1 MSEPAAFLGGVCQIF
16 DSEDPLRSDTTL
28 LVASLLTLGI
38 PSAGRDLF
46 HCTYENVRGAV
57 QFNTVWTLRGE
68 SSCKRF
74 GTPAMQK
81 AWQDHA
87 WLAAN
92 PAHPLAILR
101 SGLTYARAMTYTPR
115 FTLAELAA
123 IERPETW
130 LEAAFRNLI
139 YLLRNIPSPPSPK
152 ASSASAPATWPSSP
166 PQQIRS
172 RKSPLPPL
180 RRKSQQTPV
189 HLNQA
194 MTPEERTQKN
204 ALSFLDTVLSAGNFK
219 PPPALLSSSS
229 IIFRLLEMK
238 LGTGEAMEPSPSMQK
253 LDQVHAFLFIQ
264 AAPAPRCRP
273 RRARV
278 RQAREGEGQAA
289 AWEDWLINHVDPFLT
304 QIPPEGIAAAMEQ
317 IEQLGEVDAAIVTA
331 EPPAHHKPERQDPN

>member
-81 AWQDHA
+81 AWQDHP

-139 YLLRNIPSPPSPK
+139 YLLRNIPSAIPQGIVRFGPRHMAFVRRNKSEAEKARFLRYVENPSK
-152 ASSASAPATWPSSP
+152 
-166 PQQIRS
+166 R
-172 RKSPLPPL
+172 
-180 RRKSQQTPV
+180 
-189 HLNQA
+189 
-194 MTPEERTQKN
+194 
-204 ALSFLDTVLSAGNFK
+204 
-219 PPPALLSSSS
+219 
-229 IIFRLLEMK
+229 
-238 LGTGEAMEPSPSMQK
+238 
-253 LDQVHAFLFIQ
+253 
-264 AAPAPRCRP
+264 
-273 RRARV
+273 
-278 RQAREGEGQAA
+278 
-289 AWEDWLINHVDPFLT
+289 
-304 QIPPEGIAAAMEQ
+304 
-317 IEQLGEVDAAIVTA
+317 
-331 EPPAHHKPERQDPN
+331 HH